1 MPHERWMFT
10 KQYLQYCLTHFH
22 QKGLRTKNIKRN
34 LPNPIQTTICKPQ
47 KIIQH
52 WKLKKETE
60 LSIEYWQL
68 KSKNETPNISRKKIG
83 KYRSYSPESES
94 KKCLICLN
102 EKLEKIDSKSSPIL
116 NKRTEIIT
124 KSRHH
129 NKFKFSNF
137 AVGKKQ

>member
-1 MPHERWMFT
+1 MPHERRMFI
-10 KQYLQYCLTHFH
+10 KQYPQYYLTHFH
-22 QKGLRTKNIKRN
+22 QKGLWTQNIKRN

-60 LSIEYWQL
+60 LSIEYCQL

-83 KYRSYSPESES
+83 KYKSYSPESES

-102 EKLEKIDSKSSPIL
+102 EKIDSKSNPIL
-116 NKRTEIIT
+116 NKWTEIIT